1 MKELISLLMRRLKNM
16 LISNFFKEILSLT
29 ISVSPYLLIGF
40 LFSGFLSVMISQ
52 DEVERHLGKNQGFLG
67 IFKAS
72 LFGIPLPLCSCSVI
86 PVSASLKKHGASKGS
101 VTSFLLSTPQTGV
114 DSITLT
120 YGLLGPV
127 IAIVRPIIALIVGII
142 GGVAVNS
149 LDDKYIEEEN
159 KKCHDTCCKSK
170 SKSTLNKIL
179 TYSFITLPKDIAKPL
194 IYGIIIAALISLFLP
209 VDIIHNYMGGGIISM
224 ILMIIIGTPL
234 YICATASIPIAVALI
249 SKGASIGSALVF
261 LMVGPATNTTSI
273 VTMLKIIGKKST
285 VIVLITLTILSVGFG
300 LIIDSV
306 DIIQTIPSSNHHHHE
321 HYSMMDYFLSI
332 ILMGILI
339 NAIYPIRRD
348 V

>member
-1 MKELISLLMRRLKNM
+1 MLM
-16 LISNFFKEILSLT
+16 SNFFKEIINLT

-40 LFSGFLSVMISQ
+40 LFSGILSVMISQ
-52 DEVERHLGKNQGFLG
+52 DDVERHLGRNQGFLG
-67 IFKAS
+67 ILKAS

-120 YGLLGPV
+120 YGLLGPI
-127 IAIVRPIIALIVGII
+127 IAIVRPIIALVVGII
-142 GGVAVNS
+142 GGIAVS
-149 LDDKYIEEEN
+149 SFDQQYIEEET

-170 SKSTLNKIL
+170 SQSTLNKIL
-179 TYSFITLPKDIAKPL
+179 TYAFVTLPKDIAKPL

-209 VDIIHNYMGGGIISM
+209 VSIIHNYMGGGIISM
-224 ILMIIIGTPL
+224 ALMIIIGTPL

-249 SKGASIGSALVF
+249 SKGASIGAALVF

-285 VIVLITLTILSVGFG
+285 VIVLVTLIILSIGFG
-300 LIIDSV
+300 LIIDSF
-306 DIIQTIPSSNHHHHE
+306 DIIQTIPVSDHHHHE
-321 HYSMMDYFLSI
+321 HYSLIDYFLAI
-332 ILMGILI
+332 ILTGILI
-339 NAIYPIRRD
+339 NAIYSLRREA
-348 V
+348 